1 MYIMLSETSIQLQLN
16 ITRTKVQVKQI
27 PRHILHPI
35 QPSMHIEK
43 KKVIT
48 LAIKSVN
55 EKTVCKALHYVTRS
69 MS

>member
-43 KKVIT
+43 KVIT